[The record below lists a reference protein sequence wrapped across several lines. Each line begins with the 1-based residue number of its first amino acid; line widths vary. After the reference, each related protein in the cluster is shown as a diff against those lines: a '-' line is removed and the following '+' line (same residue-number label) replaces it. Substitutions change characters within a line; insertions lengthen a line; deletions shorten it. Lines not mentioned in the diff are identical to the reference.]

1 MAGQVLHAQRGME
14 CGRSAQTLGL
24 CRPSAYVLA
33 ILSIA
38 ALRASRGGLQ
48 ELRFQPGVGLCQQV
62 RRTVREGG
70 QYADEQ
76 YPALSE
82 IAAREY
88 QSPVPRIEIIHHL
101 RAT

>member
-24 CRPSAYVLA
+24 CPGPPELGLRRPSAYVLA

-38 ALRASRGGLQ
+38 TLRASRGGLQ

-88 QSPVPRIEIIHHL
+88 QS
-101 RAT
+101 